1 MQSRLRLGGHAVQP
15 LLLMFP
21 LGLFAMALIFDLATR
36 LGAPSLVGTLAF
48 WNLVAGLAG
57 GLIAALASGYDAF
70 AARGPEA
77 ARAAFLSLLIDGG
90 VLIWFAVLTLMRVR
104 SQDRL
109 AGGGLLFLELLGLAA
124 AVVGAWYGSRFT
136 EPQRPVRVRAA
147 RPGPGSPAPAPNRSP
162 GMRRRPFRTADDA
175 AGTRSR
181 TV

>member
-21 LGLFAMALIFDLATR
+21 LGLFAMALIFDLASL

-57 GLIAALASGYDAF
+57 GLIAALAAGFDAF

-77 ARAAFLSLLIDGG
+77 ARVAFLSLLLDVG

-109 AGGGLLFLELLGLAA
+109 ADGGLLFIEVLGLAG
-124 AVVGAWYGSRFT
+124 AVVGYWYGGRFT
-136 EPQRPVRVRAA
+136 D
-147 RPGPGSPAPAPNRSP
+147 PNRPP
-162 GMRRRPFRTADDA
+162 GMRRATFKNADDA